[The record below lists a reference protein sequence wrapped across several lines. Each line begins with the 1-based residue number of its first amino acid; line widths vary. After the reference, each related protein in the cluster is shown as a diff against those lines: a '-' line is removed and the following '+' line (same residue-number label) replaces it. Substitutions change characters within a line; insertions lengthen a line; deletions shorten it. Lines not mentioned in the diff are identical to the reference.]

1 MVYCVY
7 PVWWSILFT
16 PFGGYPV
23 WWSIVFTP
31 FGTEQHAGKVAN
43 ALDLNVADTK
53 RVLDQQDLRYAKV
66 EEDEDEEKTETS
78 T

>member
-1 MVYCVY
+1 M
-7 PVWWSILFT
+7 FT